1 MERRVSA
8 RKVAHRRRIAG
19 SLVAPGALGLAALLA
34 TPWSNPG
41 SPTTTA
47 TALTAA
53 ASNACYDMVSI
64 AVAGRG
70 DTPRPGTHQM
80 LVAPDG
86 TPLPA
91 SYSSNYT
98 SPWIDEVVNAP
109 QQAVGGG
116 SYAAVYVE
124 YPANMNS
131 YEDAV
136 NAGVDNT
143 EAVMRSIHASCP
155 DTKFSIVGYS
165 EGADVARR
173 VAMEVGNQESADGS
187 YEILDPASV
196 VGVVILADAG
206 RDLASGPFPGAENE
220 FRNPDGFDLAYQS
233 GQSGT
238 PGRGALP
245 GTSGSFGA
253 LDGKVASF
261 CSEGDLTCSA
271 PENIALLQL
280 AINVGRQLNVDSL
293 QKDGLTPA
301 TGQDLAV
308 VLGQVA
314 LAAFADIQAQGDWMQ
329 SDETFLDVLV
339 KVSDP
344 AYKPGTATT
353 AASAQTGPISS
364 NKAVDLVY
372 LPTKVRN
379 EIIGFIEDNEN
390 TIQVAMSDPYQQTLG
405 EGTGHHFDYWRDADA
420 GDGKPLT
427 SAQYSAA
434 WLTHLAQEA
443 EKGRQ
448 SAAAAEPSTAKLAAA
463 STKSAEGTSVA
474 PTADIATKP
483 RLASSAGTTTQT
495 TSSVATSTTT
505 PTTAPSKV
513 ATTSSPA
520 SPPASSAAAE
530 VVAETTPPTA
540 EPPTAVEYAPEP
552 TTTVTTAVEPTQ
564 TVVSRAATTTPAV
577 TTTPQPAAG

>member
-19 SLVAPGALGLAALLA
+19 SLIAPGALGLAALLA

-41 SPTTTA
+41 SPATTA

-53 ASNACYDMVSI
+53 ASDTCYDMVSI

-70 DTPRPGTHQM
+70 DTPREGNRM
-80 LVAPDG
+80 LVASDG
-86 TPLPA
+86 TRLPA
-91 SYSSNYT
+91 SYSSDYS

-109 QQAVGGG
+109 QQSVGGG
-116 SYAAVYVE
+116 SYVAVYIE

-143 EAVMRSIHASCP
+143 ETVMRSIHASCP

-173 VAMEVGNQESADGS
+173 VAMEVGNQDGQDGS
-187 YEILDPASV
+187 YDILDPASV

-206 RDLASGPFPGAENE
+206 RNLGGGPFPGAENE

-238 PGRGALP
+238 SGRGALP

-308 VLGQVA
+308 VLGQLA
-314 LAAFADIQAQGDWMQ
+314 LAAFADIQSQDNWMQ

-344 AYKPGTATT
+344 AYKPDT
-353 AASAQTGPISS
+353 AAARSDTSAGPISS
-364 NKAVDLVY
+364 NQAVDLVY
-372 LPTKVRN
+372 LPAKVRN
-379 EIIGFIEDNEN
+379 EIIGFIADNQN

-405 EGTGHHFDYWRDADA
+405 EGTGHHFDYWRDANA
-420 GDGKPLT
+420 GSGKPLT
-427 SAQYSAA
+427 SAQYAAA

-443 EKGRQ
+443 EKGEART
-448 SAAAAEPSTAKLAAA
+448 AAAEPSTAKLAAA
-463 STKSAEGTSVA
+463 STKETETTEAA
-474 PTADIATKP
+474 PTTTGSAKKAE
-483 RLASSAGTTTQT
+483 LASNPVGATTT
-495 TSSVATSTTT
+495 TSSSPT
-505 PTTAPSKV
+505 PTTTV
-513 ATTSSPA
+513 ATTTS
-520 SPPASSAAAE
+520 
-530 VVAETTPPTA
+530 
-540 EPPTAVEYAPEP
+540 PEP
-552 TTTVTTAVEPTQ
+552 TTVVEVAAEPTTSAPAPQ
-564 TVVSRAATTTPAV
+564 AVAETVETPVATTTAAEPTATTASESST
-577 TTTPQPAAG
+577 TTTPVITTTTVQPAAG

>member
-1 MERRVSA
+1 MERRVSV

-41 SPTTTA
+41 SPATTA

-53 ASNACYDMVSI
+53 ASDACYDMVSI

-70 DTPRPGTHQM
+70 DTPREGTRM

-86 TPLPA
+86 TRLPA
-91 SYSSNYT
+91 SYSSDYS

-109 QQAVGGG
+109 QQSVGGG

-143 EAVMRSIHASCP
+143 ETVMRSIHASCP

-173 VAMEVGNQESADGS
+173 VAMEVGNQDGQDGS
-187 YEILDPASV
+187 YDILDPASV

-206 RDLASGPFPGAENE
+206 RNLGGGAFPGAENE

-238 PGRGALP
+238 SGRGALP

-314 LAAFADIQAQGDWMQ
+314 LAAFADIQSQDNWMQ

-344 AYKPGTATT
+344 AYKPDTV
-353 AASAQTGPISS
+353 AAQSDTSAGPISS
-364 NKAVDLVY
+364 NQAVDLVY
-372 LPTKVRN
+372 LPAKVRN
-379 EIIGFIEDNEN
+379 EIIGFIADNQN

-405 EGTGHHFDYWRDADA
+405 EGTGHHFDYWRDANA
-420 GDGKPLT
+420 GSGKPLT
-427 SAQYSAA
+427 SAQYAAA

-443 EKGRQ
+443 EKGEAR
-448 SAAAAEPSTAKLAAA
+448 AAAAEPSTAKLAAA
-463 STKSAEGTSVA
+463 STKETETAQVA
-474 PTADIATKP
+474 PTTTDSAKKAQ
-483 RLASSAGTTTQT
+483 LASNPVGATTT
-495 TSSVATSTTT
+495 TSSSPT
-505 PTTAPSKV
+505 PTTTV
-513 ATTSSPA
+513 ATTTS
-520 SPPASSAAAE
+520 
-530 VVAETTPPTA
+530 
-540 EPPTAVEYAPEP
+540 PEP
-552 TTTVTTAVEPTQ
+552 TTAVE
-564 TVVSRAATTTPAV
+564 VAAETTTPPSATQAVSETSVV
-577 TTTPQPAAG
+577 TTTAAEPTATTASESPTTTTPVVTTTTLQPAAG